1 MAGYREFVTGEVLT
15 AANVNGFLMNQ
26 AVMVFADDAARTT
39 ALSGVL
45 AEGML
50 TYNLDTQ
57 ALEVYDG
64 TSFVAVGG
72 AMKEKR
78 IEAFTGSGNWT
89 VPAGVTFAIAHMRG
103 GGAGS
108 GGRTGATGGAVPGAN
123 GGLSSVDF
131 ASGLV
136 SAAGGI
142 GTRDGA
148 SSSSSFTQPGVN
160 APANSGFAGTG
171 IARPGEGQERTS
183 SGVLQGSTIVVGA
196 EVTPAAVIAVV
207 VGAGGIG
214 GGTTTKGG
222 DGGSGYVYIEYFEEV

>member
-1 MAGYREFVTGEVLT
+1 MAGYREFQTGEVLT

-78 IEAFTGSGNWT
+78 IEAFTGSGTWT
-89 VPAGVTFAIAHMRG
+89 VPAGVTYAIAHMLG
-103 GGAGS
+103 GGGGVGTLAS
-108 GGRTGATGGAVPGAN
+108 GGDGGA
-123 GGLSSVDF
+123 SSVAF
-131 ASGLV
+131 ASGTV
-136 SAAGGI
+136 TGPGSSRAIADDVINVNKAGTNNTGQSAQSVRSGAGGQNS
-142 GTRDGA
+142 GGA
-148 SSSSSFTQPGVN
+148 SSLAYTVAG
-160 APANSGFAGTG
+160 AP
-171 IARPGEGQERTS
+171 
-183 SGVLQGSTIVVGA
+183 
-196 EVTPAAVIAVV
+196 VTPAASITVT
-207 VGAGGIG
+207 VGAGGSAGSFGAI
-214 GGTTTKGG
+214 
-222 DGGSGYVYIEYFEEV
+222 GGSGYVYIEFFEEV